1 MKAFCRFSSLLGILL
16 LTHSPALLRAQ
27 GAATRQ
33 VRVNFSTPGALFYVD
48 GVAYETSQVFRW
60 QVGDVHTIRIPRAS
74 SLSGTGSSGGPAG
87 NSAVRSRVLYF
98 GVYTV
103 SVEGGQGT
111 PPGAFQDLSSPT
123 SLDYVYRVQV
133 WSFLQGIDFTSDLF
147 HQIRVNTPASGCT
160 PTATGEIPAG
170 ACNDVPGFTTIR
182 CADSTTFN
190 ATVGDFWCPPGNAE
204 FTAVPAVGYAFR
216 DWSSNPGLPNASS
229 TGSMGSL
236 RFTLNSPLHI
246 QVNFG
251 PGKFYRINTD
261 PRGLDVI
268 IDRSLVRTGSLPESN
283 RSICNEYQSVSN
295 SAGQSIPVGQGGP
308 ASATDFCTV
317 WLIGGT
323 RLLSAPELQQDQAGR
338 NLVFDA
344 WSFGG
349 TQNAIFSVAGANL
362 STDVVTARFLPAAGI
377 TFVTQPQINLPL
389 IVNNRTWPAYNFW
402 FGINRDVTFAAPLE
416 TIDAN
421 GRRWRF
427 RGWSNGGPA
436 AQTLRV
442 TQEMVDKGLYLIA
455 QYEPLNRLTIETNP
469 PGLPITVDGQDC
481 PAPCVVERLAAESVL
496 VAPAPSVT
504 QADVLRLEFDNWSD
518 GGSGARSVPFNVE
531 SRRLV
536 ANYRQLYR
544 LSALGNPPEGAS
556 FSFNPASADSF
567 YALGTQVSIT
577 ARANNGFRFLRWGG
591 DTAGMFPSTTITI
604 GGPRSVVAE
613 LSRVPFLDS
622 AGIKNAAGTGP
633 QDEGPTG
640 KVAPGSLITIYG
652 ANLTPKEEIGPRS
665 PQLQSLAEVSVRVGD
680 RFLPLSFASANQINA
695 QLPFD
700 MPLGP
705 SRLTI
710 VRNGQAD
717 VSADFE
723 LIRNAPGLF
732 GQQGTESDSEP
743 PLALVFRSD
752 GSIVTEA
759 APARPN
765 EVLSLTGTGLGP
777 FRSILP
783 AGFAL
788 PQGFDVTLSD
798 PVEIL
803 VGDQSIQ
810 PLRVFAMPGFVGFTS
825 IQFRVGPQFP
835 VGQSTNLRV
844 RVNGKDSNSVR
855 LLVR

>member
-1 MKAFCRFSSLLGILL
+1 
-16 LTHSPALLRAQ
+16 
-27 GAATRQ
+27 
-33 VRVNFSTPGALFYVD
+33 
-48 GVAYETSQVFRW
+48 
-60 QVGDVHTIRIPRAS
+60 
-74 SLSGTGSSGGPAG
+74 
-87 NSAVRSRVLYF
+87 
-98 GVYTV
+98 
-103 SVEGGQGT
+103 
-111 PPGAFQDLSSPT
+111 
-123 SLDYVYRVQV
+123 
-133 WSFLQGIDFTSDLF
+133 
-147 HQIRVNTPASGCT
+147 
-160 PTATGEIPAG
+160 
-170 ACNDVPGFTTIR
+170 
-182 CADSTTFN
+182 
-190 ATVGDFWCPPGNAE
+190 
-204 FTAVPAVGYAFR
+204 
-216 DWSSNPGLPNASS
+216 
-229 TGSMGSL
+229 
-236 RFTLNSPLHI
+236 
-246 QVNFG
+246 
-251 PGKFYRINTD
+251 
-261 PRGLDVI
+261 
-268 IDRSLVRTGSLPESN
+268 
-283 RSICNEYQSVSN
+283 
-295 SAGQSIPVGQGGP
+295 
-308 ASATDFCTV
+308 
-317 WLIGGT
+317 
-323 RLLSAPELQQDQAGR
+323 
-338 NLVFDA
+338 
-344 WSFGG
+344 
-349 TQNAIFSVAGANL
+349 
-362 STDVVTARFLPAAGI
+362 
-377 TFVTQPQINLPL
+377 
-389 IVNNRTWPAYNFW
+389 
-402 FGINRDVTFAAPLE
+402 INRDVTFAAPLE
-416 TIDAN
+416 TVDAN

-442 TQEMVDKGLYLIA
+442 SQEMVNKGLYLIA

-481 PAPCVVERLAAESVL
+481 PAPCMVERLATESVV

-518 GGSGARSVPFNVE
+518 GGSGARSVPLNVD

-556 FSFNPASADSF
+556 FVFNPTSADGF
-567 YALGTQVSIT
+567 YALGAQVNIT

-604 GGPRSVVAE
+604 SGPRGVVAE

-665 PQLQSLAEVSVRVGD
+665 PQLQSLAEVAVRVGE

-700 MPLGP
+700 LPLGP

-710 VRNGQAD
+710 VRNGQAE
-717 VSADFE
+717 VGADFE

-732 GQQGTESDSEP
+732 GQQGTESDSQP
-743 PLALVFRSD
+743 PLALAFRAD

-759 APARPN
+759 APALPN

-788 PQGFDVTLSD
+788 PQGFEVALTD

-803 VGDQSIQ
+803 AGDQSIQ
-810 PLRVFAMPGFVGFTS
+810 PLRVFAMPGFVGLTS

-835 VGQSTNLRV
+835 VGQSTSLRV